1 MSSSSAPLVGFDSSL
16 LIGYYNA
23 KVYSNLS
30 RATSATAAQSG
41 AAAATP
47 KSTLTPPWDSS
58 IATPS
63 DQTLDAQ
70 AMADTPYLDLSG
82 VSKYANTPGQKLDQ
96 DNQKLFA
103 LYQGLNRLA
112 YLASMATRDGMTS
125 GQLAGLNTRFQD
137 GLSQIQDFLST
148 TTFNGLTLLPGAK
161 SSSIVSTATVPLAQT
176 SYVGGVV
183 VKGDALFQPVPKLST
198 SDSFTISVTKGGT
211 TTNLDI
217 DLSQVSGPLTLDN
230 ISSYINQQLTN
241 AGFAT
246 RINRTVISDG
256 SQDQQATSTGST
268 NSTSG
273 TTGTDAKTAADT
285 DPLSKKTFG
294 LQIKTSGSEKI
305 SFSAASAQ
313 PAIYLA
319 GTSGT
324 VADANQTGRLIKL
337 GNLSTSPQAA
347 FNTAIT
353 PDSGTS
359 TAQSTVVD
367 ANGNVYVVG
376 NTTGSFGGQIEKG
389 DQDVYLTKY
398 DSAGNVQWT
407 RLLGSETTA
416 SGYSLALDPTGGVVV
431 AGSTTSPLS
440 QDAIGGGTDSFVAKY
455 TADGTQKWLHQIDP
469 VSSDTA
475 LAVTVD
481 ASGNVYYGGQVNG
494 AIASGQTR
502 VGGLDG
508 YITKLDNKGAVVY
521 HQQIGTAATDQVS
534 QMATTADGGLVVAS
548 VQNGHAIVAKYAAGD
563 ATGTPSWQ
571 MDLGDLQN
579 GTLGGIAVDGNNVYV
594 SGTTSN
600 ASLTAGGQASV
611 ANASSGSSDAFVF
624 SLTDSGASVSAN
636 FVSYVGTST
645 SDQGGAI
652 AVANGHVYL
661 TGTTRGQFAGQTQSF
676 ANTPNMFVTD
686 MSTNGTI
693 NWTRQYGGLSG
704 NSSGSGIA
712 VDSQGSSVLD
722 ALGLPRGNVSLSQ
735 SVNLVDQTT
744 VHAGDSFKL
753 KISGRTEREV
763 TIRIE
768 ADETMSSLATKINT
782 ALMFDG
788 TSKVTYSTKG
798 SALQISANAGVQ
810 IQLESGPDGSDA
822 LAGLGIEPTVLA
834 KDAASS
840 AKKTSSASSSTQKL
854 VAGLGLTSTMDLSTV
869 AGAKAA
875 RGTMVAVLSSLRTAY
890 RNLNTPVTTAS
901 AATGANSGG
910 TVSAYQ
916 RNQIANYNL
925 ALSMLGGGTQA

>member
-1 MSSSSAPLVGFDSSL
+1 MSSSGASLVGFDSSL
-16 LIGYYNA
+16 LVNYYNA
-23 KVYSNLS
+23 KLTSGLS
-30 RATSATAAQSG
+30 TTTATSAAAK
-41 AAAATP
+41 AAASSTP

-58 IATPS
+58 IPTPS
-63 DQTLDAQ
+63 DQALDAQ
-70 AMADTPYLDLSG
+70 SLADTPYIDLSG
-82 VSKYANTPGQKLDQ
+82 VSKYANTAGDKLDQ

-112 YLASMATRDGMTS
+112 YIASMATRDGMTS
-125 GQLAGLNTRFQD
+125 GQLSGLNTRFQD
-137 GLSQIQDFLST
+137 GLSQIQDFLAT
-148 TTFNGLTLLPGAK
+148 ATFNGLTLLPGAK
-161 SSSIVSTATVPLAQT
+161 SSSIISQATVPLTQT

-183 VKGDALFQPVPKLST
+183 VKGDALFQPVPKIST
-198 SDSFTISVTKGGT
+198 SDSFTIQVTKGGVT
-211 TTNLDI
+211 SNLDI
-217 DLSQVSGPLTLDN
+217 DMSGVTGPLTLDN
-230 ISSYINQQLTN
+230 IAAYINQQLSN
-241 AGFAT
+241 GGFNT
-246 RINRTVISDG
+246 RIQRTVISDG
-256 SQDQQATSTGST
+256 STSASST
-268 NSTSG
+268 DTSSNSSTTSSSTSS
-273 TTGTDAKTAADT
+273 TTTADT

-294 LQIKTSGSEKI
+294 LAIKTSGGEKI

-319 GTSGT
+319 GNTGKE
-324 VADANQTGRLIKL
+324 ADGNETGRLIKL
-337 GNLSTSPQAA
+337 GNLSSSQQAV
-347 FNTAIT
+347 FNSAIT

-376 NTTGSFGGQIEKG
+376 NTTGSFGGQLEKG

-407 RLLGSETTA
+407 RLLGSQSSA
-416 SGYSLALDPTGGVVV
+416 SGYSLALDPTGGVVF

-455 TADGTQKWLHQIDP
+455 STDGTQKWLHQLDP
-469 VSSDTA
+469 VSNDTA

-494 AIASGQTR
+494 AISSGQTR

-508 YITKLDNKGAVVY
+508 YITKLDNKGNAVY
-521 HQQIGTAATDQVS
+521 HQQVGTTGTDQVS

-548 VQNGHAIVAKYAAGD
+548 VQNGHAIVTKYASGD
-563 ATGTPSWQ
+563 ATSAPSWQ
-571 MDLGDLQN
+571 MDLGDLKN
-579 GTLGGIAVDGNNVYV
+579 GTIGGIAVDGNNVYL

-600 ASLTAGGQASV
+600 TALTAGGQASV
-611 ANASSGSSDAFVF
+611 ANAASGSSDAFVF
-624 SLTDSGASVSAN
+624 SLTDSGSSASAN
-636 FVSYVGTST
+636 YVSYVGTST

-652 AVANGHVYL
+652 AVSNGHIYL
-661 TGTTRGQFAGQTQSF
+661 TGTTRGAFAGQTQSF

-686 MSTNGTI
+686 LNTDGSV
-693 NWTRQYGGLSG
+693 NWTKQYGGLSG
-704 NSSGSGIA
+704 TSTGSGIA
-712 VDSQGSSVLD
+712 VDAKGSSVLD
-722 ALGLPRGNVSLSQ
+722 ALGLPRGSVSLSQ

-768 ADETMSSLATKINT
+768 ANETMSSLATKINT

-788 TSKVTYSTKG
+788 TSKVTYSANG
-798 SALQISANAGVQ
+798 SALQISANAGAQ
-810 IQLESGPDGSDA
+810 IQLEAAPDGSDA
-822 LAGLGIEPTVLA
+822 LAGLGIEPTVIA
-834 KDAASS
+834 KDATGS
-840 AKKTSSASSSTQKL
+840 KTPSSSTQKL

-890 RNLNTPVTTAS
+890 RNLNAPPSTGSATTN
-901 AATGANSGG
+901 NSSGPAP
-910 TVSAYQ
+910 AYLSS
-916 RNQIANYNL
+916 QIANYKF
-925 ALSMLGGGTQA
+925 ALNMLTGGGGTSA